1 MNRGSAARR
10 RRQPWLAAMMAA
22 FMAAAVSLCA
32 WPGERPT
39 VTIDELGAGLSI
51 EGTWRFQPGDDLA
64 WANPGF
70 DDSQWRTGRMPKR
83 WPNNGYPE
91 QAQMGWYRLSLHI
104 DPHALD
110 DHGFAHGLG
119 LRMGK
124 VMSAYQVYANGHLL
138 GGVGKMP
145 PLARFNYDREAV
157 HFLPRELV
165 GPDGELVLA
174 LRVWGGSDA
183 MARYWGGGPY
193 RGEFSLGGYAE
204 QVQGNFAS
212 NVASLVLFGLILG
225 FGVYNLYL
233 YHRNRQLKLYL
244 WFGLTAVNVAVYSLM
259 LTQWKFL
266 LPLSFEALKAIEYGA
281 VFMLPAVALQM
292 LWALL
297 GTPVSAWMRG
307 YQLSFALFAFAGVI
321 DPWPDTRPLALNY
334 FQVWVLPVLFL
345 GPALIWKSMRNG
357 NAEARTLFLALIVF
371 AATCI
376 NDIMIDLARLDSAR
390 MIHYGF
396 AVVVVAMAVSLG
408 NRFTTMLNR
417 LEREVAERTEDLHRA
432 NEQLAEV
439 ARLDPLTGLLNR
451 RGFTADAQ
459 REIQRVIR
467 GADTFSVVLADF
479 DHFKVINDRHG
490 HGCGDKVLCRVARVL
505 DQRRREVDLLG
516 RWGGE
521 EFILLLPETD
531 GEGAAVA
538 AESLRQAV
546 EKSEFAYN
554 GEVVSLTMTL
564 GVATYRAGDTLDAV
578 IQRADAAL
586 YHGKKAG
593 RNRVMIGAQG
603 GLSVIH

>member
-1 MNRGSAARR
+1 
-10 RRQPWLAAMMAA
+10 
-22 FMAAAVSLCA
+22 
-32 WPGERPT
+32 
-39 VTIDELGAGLSI
+39 
-51 EGTWRFQPGDDLA
+51 
-64 WANPGF
+64 
-70 DDSQWRTGRMPKR
+70 MPQR
-83 WPNNGYPE
+83 WPDNGYPE
-91 QAQMGWYRLSLHI
+91 QHQLGWYRLSLHL

-124 VMSAYQVYANGHLL
+124 VMSAYEVYANGRLL
-138 GGVGKMP
+138 GGVGRLP

-157 HFLPRELV
+157 HFVPRDLI

-174 LRVWGGSDA
+174 VRVWGGSNA

-193 RGEFSLGGYAE
+193 RGRFSLGEYSS
-204 QVQGNFAS
+204 QVLGSIATHMP
-212 NVASLVLFGLILG
+212 SLVLCALILG

-233 YHRNRQLKLYL
+233 YQRNRQLKLYL

-259 LTQWKFL
+259 LTQWKYQ
-266 LPLSFEALKAIEYGA
+266 LPLTFETLKSVEYGA

-297 GTPVSAWMRG
+297 GTRVSGWMRL
-307 YQLSFALFAFAGVI
+307 YQFSFALFAFAGVT

-345 GPALIWKSMRNG
+345 GPMLIWNSMRAG
-357 NAEARTLFLALIVF
+357 NAEARTLFLGLIVF

-376 NDIMIDLARLDSAR
+376 NDILSDLARFDSPR

-417 LEREVAERTEDLHRA
+417 LEREVAERTDDLRRA

-451 RGFTADAQ
+451 RGFTGDAQ

-467 GADTFSVVLADF
+467 GSNPFSIVLADF
-479 DHFKVINDRHG
+479 DHFKQINDRFG
-490 HGCGDKVLCRVARVL
+490 HSCGDKVLCRVTRVL
-505 DQRRREVDLLG
+505 NQRRREVDLLG

-538 AESLRQAV
+538 AESLRRAV
-546 EKSEFAYN
+546 EKSEFAHD

-564 GVATYRAGDTLDAV
+564 GVATYRPGDTLDAV
-578 IQRADAAL
+578 IHRADAAL